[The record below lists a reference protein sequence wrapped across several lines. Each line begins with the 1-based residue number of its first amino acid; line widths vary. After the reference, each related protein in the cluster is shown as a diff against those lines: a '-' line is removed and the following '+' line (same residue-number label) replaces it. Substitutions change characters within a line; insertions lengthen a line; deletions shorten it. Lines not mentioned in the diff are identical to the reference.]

1 VARRELLR
9 LQLRTFSR
17 PKPGRNEP
25 GEDEPAKVAELADA
39 PDLGSGGVTHGGS
52 SPPFRTNSSRTIS
65 FDLMFSNVPNF
76 GPTSGLVWHFTTV
89 RRRALRRIQ
98 PKLKR
103 IVKSD
108 FIVPSEQGNVLLRN
122 WYQTK
127 ILMRQEFGNG
137 QTVTYQYDWKADRYY
152 PDSVVVTLPDQT
164 KRTVDVARSVPEFVK
179 NYHKQ

>member
-1 VARRELLR
+1 
-9 LQLRTFSR
+9 
-17 PKPGRNEP
+17 
-25 GEDEPAKVAELADA
+25 
-39 PDLGSGGVTHGGS
+39 
-52 SPPFRTNSSRTIS
+52 
-65 FDLMFSNVPNF
+65 MFSNVPNF
-76 GPTSGLVWHFTTV
+76 GLPLVWFG
-89 RRRALRRIQ
+89 ISQ
-98 PKLKR
+98 PYR
-103 IVKSD
+103 EKSD

-179 NYHKQ
+179 NCHKQ